1 MFFRKSTTVKR
12 ESSQEPDTTE
22 SETSSKNETYSSV
35 FVTTSKNKQLFAKTW
50 KRACVVCKDIK
61 NTIKCLGPCQSY
73 FHIECLDKSE
83 ERYHQT
89 KSISPMIKIK
99 SKKTSGSGRRK
110 RNYSKILQKNED
122 SISDIPQLIDNIK
135 EKNTIKLSKEGNEI
149 KLNCLSDTQCS
160 GYINE
165 ETMSPNE
172 LDSDNLFKNDSC
184 ILNDN
189 ENTQS
194 ELESVNEDSIQE
206 TSEEK
211 NIDVPIVSIN
221 IDEKIPL
228 DNLKYMCSLCKANK
242 TYCFLCGLVI
252 DDSGQMIVCKIC
264 KLINF
269 SIYVRENF

>member
-12 ESSQEPDTTE
+12 ESSHEPDTTE
-22 SETSSKNETYSSV
+22 SEASSKNETYSSV
-35 FVTTSKNKQLFAKTW
+35 FLTTSKNKQLFTKTW

-89 KSISPMIKIK
+89 KNISPMIKIK
-99 SKKTSGSGRRK
+99 IKKTSGFGRRK

-122 SISDIPQLIDNIK
+122 SISDIPQLIDDIK
-135 EKNTIKLSKEGNEI
+135 EENTIQLSKEDNEI
-149 KLNCLSDTQCS
+149 KSNGLSDTQFS
-160 GYINE
+160 GYTNE
-165 ETMSPNE
+165 ETMSLNE
-172 LDSDNLFKNDSC
+172 LESDNLFKNNSC
-184 ILNDN
+184 IINEN

-211 NIDVPIVSIN
+211 NIDVPIVPIN

-242 TYCFLCGLVI
+242 TNCSICGLVI

-269 SIYVRENF
+269 GNYVSENL